1 MVIKMIVSKS
11 EMMEKSIEM
20 FKEHGY
26 EQVSIPM
33 ICKQFGVTKGSFYH
47 HFKSKGDL
55 LLQWVIEHYSKIESG
70 FYHDDSLSDYENYRK
85 KQMVWADFLNHL
97 GSDFSLSTLKV
108 ILDYFKNPELYSA
121 LELSRIHSLD
131 ASYVQRLQEQELVT
145 SVYSAEEL
153 VRCYTEMVLGVTIE
167 WQLTKNDFNV
177 IDRIQ
182 FIFDFVYRKL

>member
-1 MVIKMIVSKS
+1 MIVSKN

-33 ICKQFGVTKGSFYH
+33 ICKHFGVTKGSFYH

-55 LLQWVIEHYSKIESG
+55 LLQWVIENYSKIESG

-85 KQMVWADFLNHL
+85 KQMIWADFLNRL
-97 GSDFSLSTLKV
+97 GRDFSLSTLKV
-108 ILDYFKNPELYSA
+108 ILDYSKNPELYSS
-121 LELSRIHSLD
+121 LELSKIHSLD
-131 ASYVQRLQEQELVT
+131 ASYVQRLQEQGLVT

-167 WQLTKNDFNV
+167 WQLSKNDFNV
-177 IDRIQ
+177 IERIQ
-182 FIFDFVYRKL
+182 FIFDFVYRK